1 MKHEEKV
8 ALATGTAVMLIAGPI
23 ALALGTPVAFGALAF
38 GTYRTAKSAYDRALF
53 RSKVR
58 PPHGEL

>member
-8 ALATGTAVMLIAGPI
+8 ALATGTAVVLAAGPI
-23 ALALGTPVAFGALAF
+23 ALALGTPIAFGVLAL

>member
-1 MKHEEKV
+1 
-8 ALATGTAVMLIAGPI
+8 MLIAGPI

-38 GTYRTAKSAYDRALF
+38 GTYQTAKSAYDRALF